1 MLQQRYMRFYPVN
14 AAVIGAT
21 LICWSFA
28 TRADPLPDTGQT
40 AFGDAPVGHLQPRAS
55 ELLLDSA
62 AEKAVQKRES
72 DFDSKEKKLDMELD
86 KTLNLCRC
94 GEERLK
100 ER

>member
-1 MLQQRYMRFYPVN
+1 MRFNPVN
-14 AAVIGAT
+14 AAVIGAM

-28 TRADPLPDTGQT
+28 TLADPLPDTGQT

-55 ELLLDSA
+55 EFLPDSA

-86 KTLNLCRC
+86 KKLNICRC
-94 GEERLK
+94 GEERPK
-100 ER
+100 EQ